1 MNGDRE
7 NEVFYVGE
15 TNFRNKR
22 QRFGIKRKDR
32 RSHMYVIGKT
42 GTGKSTLI
50 MNLIIQDMQKG
61 DGLALLDPHGD
72 LVEGILKSI
81 PEARQKDVIYIN
93 PSDNK
98 NSIGFNVLEGA
109 NSTEGRYLIA
119 SGLISIFKKL
129 WADSWGQRTEHI
141 LRNLILTLAEYPGST
156 LLDLSK
162 LLVDSSFRKTVLLY
176 VKDEKVKE
184 FWGKEFDK
192 WPLRFRAE
200 AIAPIQNKAGA
211 FLSSPFIRNIIGKK
225 KSSFNMR
232 EAMDNGKV
240 LLVNLAK
247 GRVGEDTS
255 MLLGSLIVIKIYLSA
270 LSRTDIAEEKRRD
283 FYLYLDELQSFA
295 AGSYAD
301 MLPEARKYRLG
312 LALVHQYLDQIDQ
325 KTISAILGNVGTI
338 ISFRISARDAE
349 YLEKEFY
356 PNFKVGDLVHLPG
369 FHIYLRLMI
378 DGESSKAF
386 SAVTLQQR
394 SVGL

>member
-1 MNGDRE
+1 MNEDRE
-7 NEVFYVGE
+7 NEVFYIGE
-15 TNFRNKR
+15 TNYRNKR

-50 MNLIIQDMQKG
+50 KNLIIQDLQKG
-61 DGLALLDPHGD
+61 DGFALLDPHGD
-72 LVEGILKSI
+72 LVECIVSVV
-81 PEARQKDVIYIN
+81 PEERQKDVIYVN
-93 PSDNK
+93 PSDSK
-98 NSIGFNVLEGA
+98 SSIGFNVLEGV

-119 SGLISIFKKL
+119 SGLISVFKKL
-129 WADSWGQRTEHI
+129 WADSWGPRTEHI
-141 LRNLILTLAEYPGST
+141 LRNMILTLTEYPGST
-156 LLDLSK
+156 LIDLNK
-162 LLVDSSFRKTVLLY
+162 LLVDLSFRKTVLLY
-176 VKDEKVKE
+176 VKNEKVKE
-184 FWGKEFDK
+184 FWVKEFDK
-192 WPLRFRAE
+192 WPMRFRAE

-232 EAMDNGKV
+232 EAMDTGRL

-247 GRVGEDTS
+247 GRIGEDTS
-255 MLLGSLIVIKIYLSA
+255 MLLGSLFVIKIYLSA
-270 LSRTDIAEEKRRD
+270 LSRTDMPEEKRRD

-301 MLPEARKYRLG
+301 MLPEARKYRLC
-312 LALVHQYLDQIDQ
+312 LNLVHQYLDQIDQ

-338 ISFRISARDAE
+338 ITFRVSARDAE
-349 YLEKEFY
+349 YLEKELY

-378 DGESSKAF
+378 DGVSSRPF
-386 SAVTLQQR
+386 SAIAGYT
-394 SVGL
+394 VGSD

>member
-1 MNGDRE
+1 MNKNRE
-7 NEVFYVGE
+7 NEVFYIGE

-22 QRFGIKRKDR
+22 LKFGIKRKDR

-50 MNLIIQDMQKG
+50 KNLIIQDLRKG

-72 LVEGILKSI
+72 LVEGILSYI
-81 PEARQKDVIYIN
+81 PEGRQKDMIYIN
-93 PSDNK
+93 PSDSK
-98 NSIGFNVLEGA
+98 NSIGFNVLEGV
-109 NSTEGRYLIA
+109 NSTDGRYLIA

-129 WADSWGQRTEHI
+129 WFDSWGQRTEHI
-141 LRNLILTLAEYPGST
+141 LRNSILTLAEYPGST
-156 LLDLSK
+156 LLDLNK
-162 LLVDSSFRKTVLLY
+162 LLVDSGFRKTVLLY
-176 VKDEKVKE
+176 VKDEKVRE

-255 MLLGSLIVIKIYLSA
+255 MLLGSLFVIKIYLTA
-270 LSRTDIAEEKRRD
+270 LSRTDIPEEKRRD

-295 AGSYAD
+295 AGSYSD
-301 MLPEARKYRLG
+301 MLPEARKYRLC
-312 LALVHQYLDQIDQ
+312 LTLVHQYLDQIDQ

-338 ISFRISARDAE
+338 ISFRVSARDAE

-378 DGESSKAF
+378 DGVSSRAF
-386 SAVTLQQR
+386 SAVTLKQR
-394 SVGL
+394 LIE

>member
-1 MNGDRE
+1 MNENRE
-7 NEVFYVGE
+7 NEVFYIGE

-22 QRFGIKRKDR
+22 QKFGIKRKDR

-50 MNLIIQDMQKG
+50 KNLIIQDMQKG

-72 LVEGILKSI
+72 LVESIVSLI
-81 PEARQKDVIYIN
+81 PEERQKDVIYLN
-93 PSDNK
+93 PSDSK
-98 NSIGFNVLEGA
+98 NLIGFNVLEGV
-109 NSTEGRYLIA
+109 NSIEGRYLIA

-141 LRNLILTLAEYPGST
+141 LRNIILTLAEYPGST
-156 LLDLSK
+156 LLDLNK

-176 VKDEKVKE
+176 VKDEKVRE

-192 WPLRFRAE
+192 WPMRFRAE

-232 EAMDNGKV
+232 EAMDTGKV
-240 LLVNLAK
+240 LLINLAK
-247 GRVGEDTS
+247 GRIGEDTS
-255 MLLGSLIVIKIYLSA
+255 MLLGSLFVIKIYLYA
-270 LSRTDIAEEKRRD
+270 LSRTDIPEEKRRD

-301 MLPEARKYRLG
+301 MLPEARKYRLC
-312 LALVHQYLDQIDQ
+312 LNLVHQYLDQIDQ
-325 KTISAILGNVGTI
+325 KSISAILGNVGTI
-338 ISFRISARDAE
+338 ISFRVSARDAE

-378 DGESSKAF
+378 DGVSSKAF
-386 SAVTLQQR
+386 SGNTFI
-394 SVGL
+394 SKSNS